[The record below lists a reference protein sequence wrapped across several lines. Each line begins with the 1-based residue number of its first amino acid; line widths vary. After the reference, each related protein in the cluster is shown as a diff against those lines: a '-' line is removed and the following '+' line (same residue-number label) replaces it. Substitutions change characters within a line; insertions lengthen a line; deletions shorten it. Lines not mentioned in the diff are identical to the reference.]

1 MIYSEGYVYHIKDS
15 YFNKVNDN
23 KLMAN
28 KENENFRPT
37 YYCFKDTQTS
47 LLWVVPMS
55 SKYKKYEK
63 IFNNKVQKYGK
74 CDTIILGEFDNV
86 PAAFLIQNMF
96 PITAKYLDHIHTRRN
111 NPVPVNYKLRK
122 EIYQSANRVLHL
134 TRKGYNLVYPDIL
147 KLEQIML
154 TEITPKT
161 LVTKI
166 QIAKQKAQQYNSKQ
180 TRTPK
185 KTKDHN
191 LNNER

>member
-28 KENENFRPT
+28 KENGNFRPT

-55 SKYKKYEK
+55 SKYQKYEK

-86 PAAFLIQNMF
+86 PIFVLGIIVCLLCGFLYFIFLIKKYIPNIQVGQDNESSKSMMF
-96 PITAKYLDHIHTRRN
+96 VAPALIMAMRPILLSLDF
-111 NPVPVNYKLRK
+111 VPVLQFFAFVFSCVSIIMTVEWGTRAYLAKL
-122 EIYQSANRVLHL
+122 
-134 TRKGYNLVYPDIL
+134 YNL
-147 KLEQIML
+147 K
-154 TEITPKT
+154 
-161 LVTKI
+161 
-166 QIAKQKAQQYNSKQ
+166 
-180 TRTPK
+180 
-185 KTKDHN
+185 
-191 LNNER
+191 

>member
-1 MIYSEGYVYHIKDS
+1 
-15 YFNKVNDN
+15 
-23 KLMAN
+23 
-28 KENENFRPT
+28 
-37 YYCFKDTQTS
+37 
-47 LLWVVPMS
+47 
-55 SKYKKYEK
+55 
-63 IFNNKVQKYGK
+63 
-74 CDTIILGEFDNV
+74 
-86 PAAFLIQNMF
+86 MF